1 MSGEALWPDTGA
13 EHRVGAVQAWAL
25 PRGGGR
31 GSRHQALRV
40 RLPASAGSLKRAPP
54 VEKGSRCM

>member
-25 PRGGGR
+25 PRGAEGAAGT
-31 GSRHQALRV
+31 
-40 RLPASAGSLKRAPP
+40 RLCA
-54 VEKGSRCM
+54 